1 MEPLLHDT
9 LCGGVYGSN
18 DYTRLHSST
27 ITLNA
32 VKSSRKGEK
41 SSILRTVFP
50 KKAYMETRYPY
61 LKKHPYLL
69 PAAWIQRIAHYAEEK
84 QGSADNSASGSI
96 RLAKERVALMKQ
108 YGIMD

>member
-1 MEPLLHDT
+1 MLHDT
-9 LCGGVYGSN
+9 LCGGVYGSS

-32 VKSSRKGEK
+32 VKSSRKGGK
-41 SSILRTVFP
+41 STILRTVFP
-50 KKAYMETRYPY
+50 KKVYLESRYPY

-69 PAAWIQRIAHYAEEK
+69 PVAWVQRIIHYAEEK

-96 RLAKERVALMKQ
+96 KLAKERIALMKQ
-108 YGIMD
+108 YDIMD